1 MNGDGQDMALRSGH
15 PEGSPALEG
24 VAGGLDVPGVALIDL
39 GRGVQGDGVA
49 LRADD
54 GNIHQ
59 VGVEGD
65 GIVEQVVDL
74 LVGIVALGGIGQL
87 HVVLHGVIVRHGIGD
102 VLVGHVGL
110 PHRLGQLRG
119 IQRLVVLQVL
129 LLGAGVAVIAPQQ
142 DGGNAHHRNAHEH
155 QQLPAQRKRSAGKA
169 TFCHRT
175 SGSDGKLHGSAV
187 TLYRYFNTGSR
198 PWQERARRKTG
209 FSRPDPPCGAF
220 NKHYICAIW
229 SNSPAETKIFA

>member
-1 MNGDGQDMALRSGH
+1 MALRPGH
-15 PEGSPALEG
+15 PEGAPALEG

-74 LVGIVALGGIGQL
+74 LVGVVTLGGIGQL

-187 TLYRYFNTGSR
+187 TLYRYSNTGSR
-198 PWQERARRKTG
+198 PWQGRARRKTSV
-209 FSRPDPPCGAF
+209 FRPDPPCIVF

-229 SNSPAETKIFA
+229 PNSPAETKIFA